1 MNYQIQSIHFS
12 LNKNLKLLINKKVSK
27 LLNINERIN
36 SVSDLYEN
44 RKNQHLTTN

>member
-36 SVSDLYEN
+36 SVSIYMKIE
-44 RKNQHLTTN
+44 KNQHLTTN